1 MHNHDNLTQAI
12 TAFNHWR
19 LHRTN
24 KHSPIPDELRR
35 LAITLLD
42 DYRVGQITQALRI
55 CSTQL
60 KDWRKQFSPEPTS
73 VPEFVPLSIEVDNR
87 TSSQLSLTLILPNST
102 QIRMDGQ
109 ISSDLLRTLI
119 QEAGGRP

>member
-1 MHNHDNLTQAI
+1 MHNHDNLTRAI
-12 TAFNHWR
+12 AAFNHWR

-24 KHSPIPDELRR
+24 KHGPIPDELRR

-42 DYRVGQITQALRI
+42 DYRVGQITQALLI

-60 KDWRKQFSPEPTS
+60 KDWRKQFSSEPTS
-73 VPEFVPLSIEVDNR
+73 VPEFVPISIEVENR
-87 TSSQLSLTLILPNST
+87 TSSQLTLKLILPNST
-102 QIRMDGQ
+102 QILIDGQ

-119 QEAGGRP
+119 QEAGERP